1 MSILGFALTIIGSF
15 ACTALVLSCIWASE
29 DRKRDHEDD
38 WSDDDDNESGTT
50 P

>member
-1 MSILGFALTIIGSF
+1 MSILGFILTVVGSF

-38 WSDDDDNESGTT
+38 WSDDDNDNET
-50 P
+50 

>member
-1 MSILGFALTIIGSF
+1 MSILGFILTIVGSF

-29 DRKRDHEDD
+29 DRKRDNDD

>member
-1 MSILGFALTIIGSF
+1 MSIIGFFFTIIGVF
-15 ACTALVLSCIWASE
+15 VCTWIVLSAIWASE

-38 WSDDDDNESGTT
+38 WSDNDDNESGTA